1 MSDLETLSSV
11 IRLRRSVKP
20 VDLDA
25 TRPVERSLLET
36 LLTNAT
42 WAPTHGLT
50 EPWRFTVIQGEARK
64 RLADAMQRIYRDVT
78 PAEEFRDD
86 KFLKMGENPLLAP
99 AIMAVSM
106 TRSTGGKIPEIE
118 EVEAVACAAQ
128 NLMLSA
134 TAAGLASFWSS
145 PPVLDAAAFKAWLGI
160 TTEARVLGLIY
171 LGWPRRELGS
181 FHSMRKP
188 LSNCVTWLD

>member
-1 MSDLETLSSV
+1 MYYETLSSV

-64 RLADAMQRIYRDVT
+64 RLADTMQRIYRDVT

-99 AIMAVSM
+99 AIVAVSM

-118 EVEAVACAAQ
+118 EVEAVACAVQ

-145 PPVLDAAAFKAWLGI
+145 PPVLDAAAFKAWLGF

-171 LGWPRRELGS
+171 LGWPKRELSS
-181 FHSMRKP
+181 FHSVRKP
-188 LSNCVTWLD
+188 LSDCVTWLD